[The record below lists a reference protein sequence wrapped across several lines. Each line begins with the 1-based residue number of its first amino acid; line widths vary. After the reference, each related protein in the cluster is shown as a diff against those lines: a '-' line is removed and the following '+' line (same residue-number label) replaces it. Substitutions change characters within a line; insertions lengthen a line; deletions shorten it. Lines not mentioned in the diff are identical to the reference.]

1 MSTAKKGD
9 SVKVHYTGTLDSGE
23 VFDSSL
29 QREPIA
35 FTLGAGMM
43 IQGFDKGVM
52 GMTVGEKKTIKIPCA
67 EAYGAHSQENTIRV
81 PKSQVPP
88 GMEPKA
94 GMMVELRSP
103 EGQAIPVKVTAVDE
117 EFVTLDANHPLAG
130 QDLNFE
136 LELVSI
142 E

>member
-1 MSTAKKGD
+1 MSSAKKGD

-29 QREPIA
+29 QRAPIA

-43 IQGFDKGVM
+43 IPGFEKGVL
-52 GMTVGEKKTIKIPCA
+52 GMNVGEKKKIKIPCA
-67 EAYGAHSQENTIRV
+67 EAYGEHNQENTIKV
-81 PKSQVPP
+81 PRSQVPA
-88 GMEPKA
+88 GMEPKE

-103 EGQAIPVKVTAVDE
+103 EGQAIPVKVTAVSE

-142 E
+142 S